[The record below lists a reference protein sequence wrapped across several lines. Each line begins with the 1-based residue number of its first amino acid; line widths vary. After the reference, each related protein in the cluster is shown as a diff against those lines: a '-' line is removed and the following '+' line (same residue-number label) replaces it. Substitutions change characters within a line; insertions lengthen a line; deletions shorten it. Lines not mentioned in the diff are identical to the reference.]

1 MATGSQRDGATQ
13 DHKATTMSTR
23 AAERKGAEFKLF
35 KVPRDH
41 HSSPCLLVTRD
52 TQVPYFSKSLS
63 KAYFL
68 HFAVNS
74 IYPKPNSQFPPNLVL
89 CQPLHIR
96 KPEIKPIM
104 NSSGSP
110 GGASGKELACQCR
123 RHKRLQCL
131 GREDPLEE
139 GMAIH
144 CSILSGESRGQGSL
158 AGYRPWGHKESDMTE
173 AT

>member
-1 MATGSQRDGATQ
+1 MATGSRRDRATQ
-13 DHKATTMSTR
+13 DHKATTMSTKV
-23 AAERKGAEFKLF
+23 AERKGAEFKLF
-35 KVPRDH
+35 KAPRDH

-52 TQVPYFSKSLS
+52 TQVPYLSRSLS
-63 KAYFL
+63 MAFFL

-74 IYPKPNSQFPPNLVL
+74 IYPKPNSQLPPNLVL

-96 KPEIKPIM
+96 KAEIKSIM

-123 RHKRLQCL
+123 RNKRLPCL

-139 GMAIH
+139 GMAAH
-144 CSILSGESRGQGSL
+144 CSILPGESHGQGSL